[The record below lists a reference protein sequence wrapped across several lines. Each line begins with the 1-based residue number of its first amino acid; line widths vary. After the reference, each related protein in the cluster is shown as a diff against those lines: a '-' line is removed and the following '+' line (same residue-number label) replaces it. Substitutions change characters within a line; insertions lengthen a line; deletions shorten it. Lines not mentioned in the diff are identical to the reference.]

1 MTEEIF
7 EIELKG
13 MTKKFGGLYANRDA
27 SLAVKKGEIHALVGE
42 NGAGKTTLMKLLYG
56 MYRPDGGEML
66 LRAKPVRFDSP
77 AGAIAARIGMVHQHF
92 MLVKTLTVAENVVL
106 GEEIVKAGFFL
117 DSGSAE
123 AETARLIKKFNLM
136 LDPKALAADLSVG
149 EQQRLEILKILYR
162 KADILILDEPTAVLT
177 PQETEGLFE
186 ILKSLRAEGKTI
198 VLITHKLKEVISISD
213 SVTVMRQGRT
223 VGSLKTADTGESRLA
238 QLMVG
243 RPVVFEVGKTPFPEG
258 EIEKRA
264 AVLELSGLKA
274 RSPKGHYALDG
285 FELRVKK
292 GEIFGIAGVEG
303 NGQSELIEIIT
314 GLKKPQAGVMKLNG
328 ETIDLA
334 KASPRSLFDRGVA
347 HIPEDRHKR
356 GLVLDYSVADNL
368 VLGRHREKAFSRPAL
383 INFNA
388 INDFALKMTKA
399 FNIQPPRSE
408 LPARSLSGG
417 NQQKIVVAR
426 EFSREPKLLIA
437 SQPTRGVDVGAIE
450 FIHKKIIEARDAGC
464 AVLLLS
470 AELSE
475 IMSLSDRIGV
485 IYRGHIAGT
494 FSAGEATEAQLGLL
508 MMSGAV
514 KLEVRS

>member
-1 MTEEIF
+1 MSDKETF
-7 EIELKG
+7 EIELRG
-13 MTKKFGGLYANRDA
+13 MSKKFGGLYANRDA
-27 SLAVKKGEIHALVGE
+27 TLSVKKGEIHALVGE

-66 LRAKPVRFDSP
+66 LRSKQVRFDSP

-106 GEEIVKAGFFL
+106 GQEIVKAGIFL
-117 DSGSAE
+117 DSSLAE
-123 AETARLIKKFNLM
+123 AETALLIKKFNLA
-136 LDPKALAADLSVG
+136 LDPKALAANLSVG

-177 PQETEGLFE
+177 PQETAGLFA
-186 ILKSLRAEGKTI
+186 ILKSLRDEGKTI

-223 VGSLKTADTGESRLA
+223 VGSVKTAGTSESQLA

-243 RPVVFEVGKTPFPEG
+243 RPVVFEVGKKPLPAG
-258 EIEKRA
+258 ELETRP
-264 AVLELSGLKA
+264 AVLEISGLKA
-274 RSPKGHYALDG
+274 RSTKGHYALDG
-285 FELRVKK
+285 FELVVKK

-314 GLKKPQAGVMKLNG
+314 GLKKPQAGTMKLNG
-328 ETIDLA
+328 ELLGLA
-334 KASPRSLFDRGVA
+334 NASPRLLFDKGVA

-368 VLGRHREKAFSRPAL
+368 VLGRHREKTFSRPAL
-383 INFNA
+383 INFDA
-388 INDFALKMTKA
+388 INDFAGKMTTA
-399 FNIQPPRSE
+399 FNIQPQRFE

-417 NQQKIVVAR
+417 NQQKVVVAR
-426 EFSREPKLLIA
+426 EFSRQPKLLIA

-485 IYRGHIAGT
+485 IYRGRVAGI
-494 FSAGEATEAQLGLL
+494 FSSGEATEEQLGLL
-508 MMSGAV
+508 MMSGAE
-514 KLEVRS
+514 KRLKA